1 MHEFQQLEDAVIAAL
16 EPLKAQGLKTLAP
29 YSGELE
35 AEDIIGL
42 TRLFPCVY
50 VLAGGMSV
58 SGEGNNSRVQIE
70 LTAFVGDRNVRG
82 PAAAARE
89 GTTGLGV
96 YGVLEAARECLHGR
110 KMLPGWLPM
119 MLGEEAPL
127 VYAPKQGVCI
137 YTATYKTRNLTRL

>member
-35 AEDIIGL
+35 AEDIISI

-50 VLAGGMSV
+50 VLSGGMKANA
-58 SGEGNNSRVQIE
+58 EGRNTRAEMEI
-70 LTAFVGDRNVRG
+70 TAFVGDRNVRG
-82 PAAAARE
+82 SAAAARE
-89 GTTGLGV
+89 GTTGIGV
-96 YGVLEAARECLHGR
+96 YGMLEAVRKQLHG
-110 KMLPGWLPM
+110 KNVLPGWLPM
-119 MLGEEAPL
+119 MLDEEAPL

-137 YTATYKTRNLTRL
+137 YTATYKTMSLRRL